1 MRAGRMIVTNHSTK
15 AIDLLLPELEQGLF
29 DQSWRIRLSSVQ
41 LVGELLFRLS
51 GISGKAEMD
60 EDEGK
65 EEEDTT
71 YHSNSEAARKL
82 LEVLGRER
90 RDKVLAALYIL
101 RQDSAGQV
109 RMFTIGVWKALVAN
123 TPKTVRDMLPALSM
137 YSHAVVSGHA
147 AHFLCSAP
155 RHSFACSAGR
165 GAERD
170 DSTNSR
176 RALSQTGRSYSCKC
190 HPTRSSVYSAKFL
203 FRAILSPSCSK
214 HRKVPCQQSKGAAWP
229 LPRCSRVRPS
239 HSWKDSTCSL
249 LDHQVYLLTFL

>member
-65 EEEDTT
+65 EEEENA

-82 LEVLGRER
+82 LEVLGRDR
-90 RDKVLAALYIL
+90 RDTVLAALYIL

-123 TPKTVRDMLPALSM
+123 TPKTVRDMLPSLSTHGR
-137 YSHAVVSGHA
+137 YSDSAILTDIAMFQCIWLSAFWLLPEKSRGRQPHARLA
-147 AHFLCSAP
+147 
-155 RHSFACSAGR
+155 SFAASKA
-165 GAERD
+165 
-170 DSTNSR
+170 
-176 RALSQTGRSYSCKC
+176 TG
-190 HPTRSSVYSAKFL
+190 FL
-203 FRAILSPSCSK
+203 
-214 HRKVPCQQSKGAAWP
+214 
-229 LPRCSRVRPS
+229 
-239 HSWKDSTCSL
+239 
-249 LDHQVYLLTFL
+249 

>member
-1 MRAGRMIVTNHSTK
+1 
-15 AIDLLLPELEQGLF
+15 
-29 DQSWRIRLSSVQ
+29 
-41 LVGELLFRLS
+41 
-51 GISGKAEMD
+51 
-60 EDEGK
+60 
-65 EEEDTT
+65 
-71 YHSNSEAARKL
+71 
-82 LEVLGRER
+82 VLGRER

-137 YSHAVVSGHA
+137 CSHAVGSRHAANICDSASGHP
-147 AHFLCSAP
+147 SAG
-155 RHSFACSAGR
+155 SAGR

-170 DSTNSR
+170 YSTNSR
-176 RALSQTGRSYSCKC
+176 RALSQTGRSYSCEC
-190 HPTRSSVYSAKFL
+190 YPARSSVYIAKLL
-203 FRAILSPSCSK
+203 FRATLSPSCSK
-214 HRKVPCQQSKGAAWP
+214 HRKVPYQQSKGAAWP